1 MGNLNIQYNN
11 SRRCACLTGD
21 YIDIVK
27 EHFSI
32 PNKGAFFAKRMGY
45 RNIPSRRYAIT
56 NAGNFGIGLIPRVIE
71 FCKQS
76 QIPYTID
83 EQLNSILYPS
93 IYNGKLYNVN
103 NTQFKLRDYQEE
115 CIIKTLKQGRGLLI
129 VGTGGGKTL
138 ITSTLIENFYQ
149 QSQNKKN
156 FKCLMIVPDLG
167 LVRQTYDEFNKF
179 GISFTVTKF
188 TGQNQPDLNCNCVI
202 ANSQILLHLDDINW
216 IKDIDLLIVD
226 EVHKIKKGNKITNLI
241 NKIKTL
247 NRIGCT
253 GTLPTDKIDLW
264 SIIANFGDIIYEK
277 PSSELRNEHFLTDV
291 KSYILHLSYTTK
303 TPMNYQQELE
313 FLMNHKGRNDLIYK
327 LSAKCN
333 NNILILVN
341 YIEHGNIIYETLK
354 DIKGKQVFFVQ
365 GSVDV
370 DDRAEIIK
378 KMEEN
383 DNVICIAISAIFSTG
398 INIKNL
404 HTMIFAAGG
413 KSAIRMIQSIGR
425 GLRLHSNKKQFNVID
440 LADNLK
446 YGNEHIEERKCIY
459 ESEKINY
466 VEKEILVN

>member
-1 MGNLNIQYNN
+1 MSNLNIQYNN
-11 SRRCACLTGD
+11 SQKCACLTGD

-45 RNIPSRRYAIT
+45 RNIPSRIYAIT

-115 CIIKTLKQGRGLLI
+115 CIIKTLKQGRGLLV

-179 GISFTVTKF
+179 GISFTITKF
-188 TGQNQPDLNCNCVI
+188 TGQNRPDLNCNCII
-202 ANSQILLHLDDINW
+202 ANSQILLHLDDIDW
-216 IKDIDLLIVD
+216 VKDIDLLIVD
-226 EVHKIKKGNKITNLI
+226 EVHKIKKGNKITKLI

-303 TPMNYQQELE
+303 SPMNYQQELE

-354 DIKGKQVFFVQ
+354 DIKGKQVFFIQ

-383 DNVICIAISAIFSTG
+383 NNIICIAISAIFSTG

-446 YGNEHIEERKCIY
+446 YGNEHIEERKRIY
-459 ESEKINY
+459 ESEKITY